1 MIQIKSISEKLWK
14 MLDDVKLQLSINRLS
29 ILIFILLDEFC
40 ELSGNYNSKKK
51 FKSMKVEFSIFKL
64 TISIFTD
71 DVK

>member
-1 MIQIKSISEKLWK
+1 

>member
-14 MLDDVKLQLSINRLS
+14 MLDDVKLQLSINKLS